1 MAILKMKKLRICGVS
16 EEQTQLIR
24 QLQLLGSVEIGA
36 PCALTDTQGVQ
47 VFCAGDGKSAD
58 ALLRTSARLTSAL
71 ETLKHYETQKGG
83 LFAARPEKTIGEL
96 FSDEAYAA
104 ALDTAQAVLDAQDAR
119 SRLAAEKSRLTA
131 VRESF
136 VPWQQLPLPLET
148 LGTQHTRILL
158 GTVPAQTDLE
168 ALRAKVFEAAD
179 EVQLEQISA
188 DQQSLY
194 LLVFVHKCAAEAVGA
209 ALREAGFALTT
220 FDGVQGTAA
229 ENIRRTDEAIAA
241 CEQQDAE
248 KLAELTALAEQK
260 SALQLAFD
268 RCTQEISKAQAADR
282 LVHSEKTFCL
292 GGWVPCEDVGKL
304 EALLSGFCCAW
315 ELTDPAPEEY
325 PDVPVKLKNNKL
337 TWPLNMVT
345 EMYSLPAYDGVDPNP
360 LMAPF
365 FILFYGIMMA
375 DMGYG
380 LLMILASI
388 IITKKS
394 RPKGTSGQMFGLMFS
409 CGISTFLMGALTGGF
424 FGDFLPQLVGII
436 DPDTTFKALPSLFT
450 PLDDTITILIGAMAL
465 GFVQIV
471 TGMAIS
477 FVEKIKKGQI
487 MDAIWEELTW
497 WIVFAGIACMALGVT
512 NIVLYVGLA
521 MVVVGSGWSAK
532 GFGKVTAIFGSVY
545 NHVTGYFGDILSY
558 SRLMTLMLAGSV
570 IASVFNTLGA
580 IPGNVVFFLIVS
592 ALGNGLN
599 FALNLLSCYVHDLR
613 LQCLEYFG
621 KFYQDGGKPFEPLAI
636 NTKYVDIQS

>member
-71 ETLKHYETQKGG
+71 ETLKHYETKKGG

-268 RCTQEISKAQAADR
+268 RCTQEIAKAQAADR

-580 IPGNVVFFLIVS
+580 IPGNVVFFLLVS
-592 ALGNGLN
+592 VAGNGLN

-621 KFYQDGGKPFEPLAI
+621 KFYKDGGKPFAPLAI
-636 NTKYVDIQS
+636 NTNYVDIQS